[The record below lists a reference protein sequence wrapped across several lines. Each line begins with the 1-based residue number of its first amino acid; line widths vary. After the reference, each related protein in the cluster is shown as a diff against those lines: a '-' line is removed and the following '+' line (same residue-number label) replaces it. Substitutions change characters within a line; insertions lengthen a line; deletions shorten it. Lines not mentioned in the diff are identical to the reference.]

1 MIAVSTT
8 NTQKRLPISP
18 LVMRG
23 AKGETVILLDA
34 DGGLSSW
41 SPSLGYTHL
50 ADLEIGGT
58 HLDINRAGDLA
69 AVAGSNGL
77 VIYDLVNESK
87 VSEIVGKWSSSVAWN
102 REGTLLAAAFGRQVK
117 IFDQAG
123 LCIRTA
129 GEFPSTVMDLKWL
142 PDQKQIAVA
151 SFGGVAIMNTETDDD
166 PVTKEFV
173 GSLLC
178 VAVSPAADWIVSG
191 NQDCSLQVF
200 KVKDSTRL
208 EMQGFP
214 RKVTNAQFDSSGL
227 WLANNG
233 ADEVTVWDF
242 KGKGPKGRAP
252 RILPKHVFGGTA
264 IAWHPDRAGIIAT
277 GDGAGLVRLWDV
289 ALGVPEKPMPPM
301 KRLTTQSTSEVRC
314 VLWNMDGLELVI
326 AHADGTIYKELVL

>member
-1 MIAVSTT
+1 MIASSTT
-8 NTQKRLPISP
+8 TTSEIIPISP
-18 LVMRG
+18 LVMG
-23 AKGETVILLDA
+23 PAKGDSIILLDA

-41 SPSLGYTHL
+41 SQSLGYIHL

-58 HLDINRAGDLA
+58 HLDINKSGELA
-69 AVAGSNGL
+69 AVAGSDGF
-77 VIYDLVNESK
+77 VIYDLINEL
-87 VSEIVGKWSSSVAWN
+87 IVCEFKGKWSSSVAWSKD
-102 REGTLLAAAFGRQVK
+102 GTQVAVAFGRQVK
-117 IFDQAG
+117 IFDQKG
-123 LCIRTA
+123 VCLRTA
-129 GEFPSTVMDLKWL
+129 GDFPSTVMDLKWL
-142 PDQKQIAVA
+142 PDQKHIAVA
-151 SFGGVAIMNTETDDD
+151 SFGGVAIMSTETDEDA
-166 PVTKEFV
+166 VTKEFV

-214 RKVTNAQFDSSGL
+214 RKVTNAQFDASGL

-264 IAWHPDRAGIIAT
+264 IAWHPERAGIVVT
-277 GDGAGLVRLWDV
+277 GDGAGMVRLWDV
-289 ALGVPEKPMPPM
+289 ALGAPEKPMPPM
-301 KRLTTQSTSEVRC
+301 KRFPTRTVSEVRC
-314 VLWNMDGLELVI
+314 ILWNSIGREVTV
-326 AHADGTIYKELVL
+326 AHADGTIYSESVL